1 MENIQILLK
10 QGAVG
15 RPCEPIVKIGDKV
28 KRGQLLATPAGLGA
42 NVHSSISGEVIK
54 INEEMIII
62 KPDSEQSSAYEKIN
76 KGTNLEMIKEA
87 GIIGQGGAGF
97 PTFIK
102 IYNGQENKPV
112 LNHGYILVNA
122 SECEP
127 GLKHNILQIE
137 EDPAALLRGVHY
149 IMEIAGADK
158 GIIAIKKKN
167 RKAIEALDELLKD
180 DSAIERHLLPDIYPM
195 GEERAVVRECLGIEL
210 EPDKLPS
217 AANAVVINSETIYSC
232 VSAIEDQKPC
242 IDKWVTVRGMI
253 KGGNGAHVF
262 KNVPIGISVQ
272 TLINKAGG
280 ADDECGYGEIIM
292 GGAFTGKSTTL
303 DAPITK
309 TTGAILLPRPFRDL
323 KGAKVGILVC
333 ACGGDLERMRELV
346 QKYNGTEACVCY
358 CKQAKEMPNGTR
370 KCERPGNCPGQVQNN
385 LDFKKAGC
393 EYIIIGN
400 CSDCSN
406 TVMAS
411 GPKMGLKVLHMTDL
425 AMMAVGHPLYRT
437 LRVSK
442 QVDQDLN
449 VEDNVEN
456 NENVQ

>member
-1 MENIQILLK
+1 MENIQMLLK

-15 RPCEPIVKIGDKV
+15 KPCEAIVKTGDMVNK
-28 KRGQLLATPAGLGA
+28 GQLIAIPTGLGA
-42 NVHSSISGEVIK
+42 NVHSSVSGEVIDV
-54 INEEMIII
+54 NDEMIVI
-62 KPDSEQSSAYEKIN
+62 KPNAEQPREFEKIK
-76 KGTNLEMIKEA
+76 KGSNLEMIKEA

-102 IYNGQENKPV
+102 IYNGKEDKPV
-112 LNHGYILVNA
+112 LDHGYILVNA

-127 GLKHNILQIE
+127 GLAHNIAQID
-137 EDPAALLRGVHY
+137 EDPAALLRGIHY

-158 GIIAIKKKN
+158 GIIAIKKKH
-167 RKAIEALDELLKD
+167 RKTIEKLDDLLKD
-180 DSAIERHLLPDIYPM
+180 DPAIERHLLPDIYPM

-217 AANAVVINSETIYSC
+217 AANAVVINSETVYSC
-232 VSAIEDQKPC
+232 VAAIEDQKPC
-242 IDKWVTVRGMI
+242 IDKRVTVRGML

-262 KNVPIGISVQ
+262 KGVPVGVSVQ
-272 TLINKAGG
+272 TLISKAGG
-280 ADDECGYGEIIM
+280 PDENCGYGEIIM
-292 GGAFTGKSTTL
+292 GGAFTGKSTTM

-309 TTGAILLPRPFRDL
+309 TTGAILLTRPFRDL

-346 QKYNGTEACVCY
+346 KKYNGTEGCVCY
-358 CKQAKEMPNGTR
+358 CKQAHEMPNGTR

-393 EYIIIGN
+393 EYVIIGN

-449 VEDNVEN
+449 VVDNVED
-456 NENVQ
+456 NETVQ